1 MFLLVWKSYTI
12 ALDDKGHAI
21 MGVLVEL
28 VRTWGILKRRSKLA
42 TCMDVTELEAPTT
55 PEMTLLRTC
64 GTVPS
69 WHL

>member
-1 MFLLVWKSYTI
+1 MT
-12 ALDDKGHAI
+12 A
-21 MGVLVEL
+21 LVEDKEHGRVNWI